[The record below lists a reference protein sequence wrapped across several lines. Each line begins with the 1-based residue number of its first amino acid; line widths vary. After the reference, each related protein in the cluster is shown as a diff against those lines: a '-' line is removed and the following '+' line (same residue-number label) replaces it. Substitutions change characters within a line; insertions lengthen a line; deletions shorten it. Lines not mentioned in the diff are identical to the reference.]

1 MNTQNKNIWK
11 LGLVIALTVALLSL
25 FSLATLQERISG
37 DGVPNRPQKEPR
49 VSLGS
54 SCAKHHNSGGIR
66 CGCDLLL
73 EKNLFKS
80 IIA

>member
-37 DGVPNRPQKEPR
+37 DGVPNRPQKEPP
-49 VSLGS
+49 
-54 SCAKHHNSGGIR
+54 
-66 CGCDLLL
+66 L
-73 EKNLFKS
+73 EYPWDQAARNI
-80 IIA
+80 IIAVVSVVVAIYSWRRIYSNQ